1 MRNFQKKG
9 RLRRV
14 MQSKPVLILL
24 GILALAFA
32 WNVVSLFDKMLDT
45 VKNRKIVEKRMEQLQ
60 REKENLSM
68 DIQNLKTEKGREES
82 IREKFG
88 LVKEGEGL
96 IVVVEDENQQKNKNN
111 QNEKEFILFFK
122 NLFK

>member
-1 MRNFQKKG
+1 
-9 RLRRV
+9 